1 MKFSFK
7 DILKRFLPTRPA
19 DTNLLIWYFISGKL
33 AIQRALS
40 YAQIP
45 LALFNLINFFMIAE
59 LRFNLNISEVLGI
72 STELFYIILILFL
85 PFTLLTLGLIDIYLK
100 IWSHETIYTNDK
112 LSPRMNEMLVK
123 IRDIHEEI
131 INKE

>member
-1 MKFSFK
+1 MKFSLK
-7 DILKRFLPTRPA
+7 KILPSRPT
-19 DTNLLIWYFISGKL
+19 DTNLFIWYFVSGKL

-45 LALFNLINFFMIAE
+45 LALFNLINFFMIVE

-72 STELFYIILILFL
+72 PTEIFYIILILFL
-85 PFTLLTLGLIDIYLK
+85 PFTLLLMGLIDIYLK

-131 INKE
+131 IDRDNIK